1 MKGILVYVKAYG
13 PLHCKA
19 LKEFTNEGM
28 IRLTLEKQG
37 RIFRMEKIPGF
48 RMDTGCEV

>member
-1 MKGILVYVKAYG
+1 M
-13 PLHCKA
+13 
-19 LKEFTNEGM
+19 KEFTKEGM

-48 RMDTGCEV
+48 GMNTGCEV